1 MEKIVYLK
9 RALPFIHEAMNTEV
23 MQSQLAQT
31 QRSIGAYYVGE
42 HNKKIGTG
50 LTPDEEDLLIP
61 ILLQVRIDNHVEY
74 AKAKF
79 DHYNDIV
86 TKVPGGKVGL
96 ALNIGLQDNDKP
108 LGKYIA
114 KVPIEVKYR
123 DGNGDEQIKIEEKE
137 IVKYNL
143 PDNIEDYTRWRHA
156 IGYIYTAPS
165 VEAAK
170 GNPLIQY
177 YIEDPKRVIES
188 NYKELEIADKAYTE
202 YVLVKTDPAKVDMLL
217 TVLRTYVPK
226 KSGRPPI
233 NVNNLSPE
241 ERIMIL
247 KEVATQRPEIF
258 YNFATDTNLKKRYF
272 VEELLSVGLM
282 TRIGNTFVDNTDN
295 NFNLGDS
302 IKDVVQ
308 NLWNPKETSRLNR
321 LKAEYDAKKSKK
333 QVLA

>member
-9 RALPFIHEAMNTEV
+9 RAIPFVHEAMNTEV

-50 LTPDEEDLLIP
+50 LIPDEEDLLIP

-96 ALNIGLQDNDKP
+96 ALNIGLNDNDKP
-108 LGKYIA
+108 LGRYMA
-114 KVPIEVKYR
+114 KTPVEVKYR
-123 DGNGDEQIKIEEKE
+123 DEKGEEQVKIEEKE
-137 IVKYNL
+137 VVKYNL

-188 NYKELEIADKAYTE
+188 NYKELQTSDDAYTE
-202 YVLVKTDPAKVDMLL
+202 YVKVKNDPKQVDMLL

-226 KSGRPPI
+226 KSGRPPV
-233 NVNNLSPE
+233 NVNNLSAE
-241 ERIMIL
+241 ERIMLL
-247 KEVATQRPEIF
+247 KEVAVQRPEIF
-258 YNFATDTNLKKRYF
+258 YKYATDSTLKKRYF
-272 VEELLSVGLM
+272 IEELQLTGLV
-282 TRIGNTFVDNTDN
+282 TRIGTTFVDSTDN
-295 NFNLGDS
+295 NYNLGDS
-302 IKDVVQ
+302 VPDVVQ

-321 LKAEYDAKKSKK
+321 LKAEYDGKKNKNK
-333 QVLA
+333 VLA